1 VQTAVEIKRWANCG
15 KLLIGSDWTKMRIL
29 LIEDE
34 AALARPLIEHLE
46 ADQNIVEWF
55 DTLDEADAALRTLDY
70 DVVLLDLKLPDG
82 DGLIFLSSLRAR
94 MLRTPI
100 IILTARDKVSDRID
114 GLNRGADDYVIKP
127 FDLDEVKARV
137 HTVCRR
143 SANQIAQTVQLRDLV
158 INLSDHSVIRA
169 GQPVRLT
176 AKEWGVFETLLRRK
190 SQIVPK
196 ESLEASIYAYG
207 EEIESNAL
215 EAHISRLRTKLGK
228 DLIVTHRGMGYA
240 LTK

>member
-1 VQTAVEIKRWANCG
+1 
-15 KLLIGSDWTKMRIL
+15 MRIL

-34 AALARPLIEHLE
+34 AALARPLKEHLE
-46 ADQNIVEWF
+46 ADLNMVEWF
-55 DTLDEADAALRTLDY
+55 PTLDEADAAIRTTEY
-70 DVVLLDLKLPDG
+70 DVVLLDLQLPDG
-82 DGLIFLSSLRAR
+82 DGLTFLSTVRDRA
-94 MLRTPI
+94 LRTPI

-127 FDLDEVKARV
+127 FDLDEVKARI

-143 SANQIAQTVQLRDLV
+143 SADQIAQTVQIRDLW
-158 INLSDHSVIRA
+158 INLSDHSVTRN
-169 GQPVRLT
+169 GQLVRLT
-176 AKEWGVFETLLRRK
+176 AKEWGLFEVLLRRK

-196 ESLEASIYAYG
+196 DSLETAIYAYG

-228 DLIVTHRGMGYA
+228 DLITTHRGLGYT
-240 LTK
+240 LTP

>member
-1 VQTAVEIKRWANCG
+1 
-15 KLLIGSDWTKMRIL
+15 MRIL

-34 AALARPLIEHLE
+34 KALARPLKEHLE

-55 DTLDEADAALRTLDY
+55 CTLDEADAALRTLEY
-70 DVVLLDLKLPDG
+70 DVVLLDLHLPDG
-82 DGLIFLSSLRAR
+82 DGLVFLSELRAKA
-94 MLRTPI
+94 LRTPI
-100 IILTARDKVSDRID
+100 LILTARDKVSDRID

-127 FDLDEVKARV
+127 FDLDEVKARI

-143 SANQIAQTVQLRDLV
+143 SANQIAQTVHLRDLV
-158 INLSDHSVIRA
+158 VNLSDHTIMRA
-169 GQPVRLT
+169 AEPVRLT

-196 ESLEASIYAYG
+196 ESLEAAIYAYG
-207 EEIESNAL
+207 EEVESNAL

-240 LTK
+240 LTS

>member
-1 VQTAVEIKRWANCG
+1 
-15 KLLIGSDWTKMRIL
+15 MRIL

-34 AALARPLIEHLE
+34 KALARPLKEHLE
-46 ADQNIVEWF
+46 ADHNIVEWF
-55 DTLDEADAALRTLDY
+55 CTLDEADAALRTLEY
-70 DVVLLDLKLPDG
+70 DVVLLDLHLPDG
-82 DGLIFLSSLRAR
+82 DGLVFLSKLRAKA
-94 MLRTPI
+94 LRTPI
-100 IILTARDKVSDRID
+100 LILTARDKVSDRID

-127 FDLDEVKARV
+127 FDLDEVKARI

-143 SANQIAQTVQLRDLV
+143 SANQIAQTVHLRDLV
-158 INLSDHSVIRA
+158 VNLSDHTIMRA
-169 GQPVRLT
+169 ADPVRLT

-196 ESLEASIYAYG
+196 ESLEAAIYAYG
-207 EEIESNAL
+207 EEVESNAL

-240 LTK
+240 LAS

>member
-1 VQTAVEIKRWANCG
+1 
-15 KLLIGSDWTKMRIL
+15 MRIL

-34 AALARPLIEHLE
+34 AALARPLKEHLE
-46 ADQNIVEWF
+46 ADLNMVEWF
-55 DTLDEADAALRTLDY
+55 PTLDEADAAIRTTEY
-70 DVVLLDLKLPDG
+70 DVVLLDLQLPDG
-82 DGLIFLSSLRAR
+82 DGLTFLSTVRDRA
-94 MLRTPI
+94 LRTPI

-127 FDLDEVKARV
+127 FDLDEVKARI

-143 SANQIAQTVQLRDLV
+143 SADQFAQTVQIRDLW
-158 INLSDHSVIRA
+158 INLSDHSITRN

-176 AKEWGVFETLLRRK
+176 AKEWGLFEVLLRRK

-196 ESLEASIYAYG
+196 DSLETAIYAYG

-228 DLIVTHRGMGYA
+228 DLITTHRGLGYT
-240 LTK
+240 LTP

>member
-1 VQTAVEIKRWANCG
+1 
-15 KLLIGSDWTKMRIL
+15 MRIL

-34 AALARPLIEHLE
+34 AALARPLKEHLE
-46 ADQNIVEWF
+46 ADLNMVEWF
-55 DTLDEADAALRTLDY
+55 PTLDEADAAIRTTEY
-70 DVVLLDLKLPDG
+70 DVVLLDLQLPDG
-82 DGLIFLSSLRAR
+82 DGLTFLSTVRDRA
-94 MLRTPI
+94 LRTPI

-127 FDLDEVKARV
+127 FDLDEVKARI

-143 SANQIAQTVQLRDLV
+143 SADQIAQTVQIRDLW
-158 INLSDHSVIRA
+158 INLSDHSVTRK

-176 AKEWGVFETLLRRK
+176 AKEWGLFEVLLRRK

-196 ESLEASIYAYG
+196 DSLETAIYAYG

-228 DLIVTHRGMGYA
+228 DLITTHRGLGYT
-240 LTK
+240 LTP

>member
-1 VQTAVEIKRWANCG
+1 
-15 KLLIGSDWTKMRIL
+15 
-29 LIEDE
+29 
-34 AALARPLIEHLE
+34 
-46 ADQNIVEWF
+46 
-55 DTLDEADAALRTLDY
+55 
-70 DVVLLDLKLPDG
+70 
-82 DGLIFLSSLRAR
+82 

-176 AKEWGVFETLLRRK
+176 AKE
-190 SQIVPK
+190 S
-196 ESLEASIYAYG
+196 
-207 EEIESNAL
+207 
-215 EAHISRLRTKLGK
+215 
-228 DLIVTHRGMGYA
+228 
-240 LTK
+240 